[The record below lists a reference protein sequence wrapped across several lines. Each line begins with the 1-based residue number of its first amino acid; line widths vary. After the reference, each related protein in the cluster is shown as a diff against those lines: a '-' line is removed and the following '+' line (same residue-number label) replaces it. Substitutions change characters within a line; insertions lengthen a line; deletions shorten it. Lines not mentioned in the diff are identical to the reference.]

1 MYRNYII
8 GIGSLQNFQR
18 GGSKFENIRSVVVE
32 KWSVEISSRL
42 AVSTSQNSLT
52 GGQAA
57 SSSQN
62 SLTGSLVA
70 SSSQNSMTGIVVVER
85 VISPLVGLREFLEV
99 TSLVEELQK
108 SFEKGFQRWLHLL
121 CPWMLQQH

>member
-1 MYRNYII
+1 MPYFIT

-32 KWSVEISSRL
+32 KWSGNQQTLSELTASS
-42 AVSTSQNSLT
+42 SQNSLMGGQVASSSQNSLM

-62 SLTGSLVA
+62 SLTVL
-70 SSSQNSMTGIVVVER
+70 
-85 VISPLVGLREFLEV
+85 
-99 TSLVEELQK
+99 
-108 SFEKGFQRWLHLL
+108 W
-121 CPWMLQQH
+121 